1 MCYNID
7 MNLKTKLFIAV
18 LLTGLI
24 VVPGFVFSQTANL
37 ASNATEIEDLN
48 KQISARKDKIKQLED
63 TINVYRK
70 NITQKQTEAVS
81 LKNQLSILE
90 NKLKQTE
97 AEIKM
102 TQYKIDETKLEIEAL
117 QLSIED
123 KQKTIVK
130 QKIIIS
136 GIIRNIHADDQKN
149 YLEILLTNDTFSDFY
164 NQVKYLES
172 IYIDL
177 GRSVKNLRVAAEDLA
192 DKKSQVEA
200 KKKLYEEQ
208 KFTLENKKLDFKEQ
222 TGDKQDLLA
231 ETRASELKYST
242 LLESLKRQYQV
253 IEGEVRSYEEQMRK
267 KLAEQDR
274 FKNMSGTGELSWP
287 VPSHY
292 ITADFRDPTYSF
304 KNVFEHN
311 AIDIRASQ
319 GTAIR
324 AAAAGYVG
332 RAKRCSLSSCYSYI
346 LLMHTSNLSTVYGH
360 MSSIA
365 VSEDEFVNKGDII
378 GYSGGKPG
386 TVGAGPFTTGP
397 HLHFEVRKSGIPV
410 NPMNYLTN

>member
-1 MCYNID
+1 
-7 MNLKTKLFIAV
+7 MNKNVKIFLAAFAVTV
-18 LLTGLI
+18 LL
-24 VVPGFVFSQTANL
+24 VPVFVFSQTANI
-37 ASNATEIEDLN
+37 ASNATEIEALN
-48 KQISARKDKIKQLED
+48 QQITARKDKIKQLED

-70 NITQKQTEAVS
+70 NISQKQTEAVS

-90 NKLKQTE
+90 NKIKQTE

-123 KQKTIVK
+123 KQNTIAK
-130 QKIIIS
+130 QKKIIAE
-136 GIIRNIHADDQKN
+136 IIRNIHANDQKN
-149 YLEILLTNDTFSDFY
+149 YLEILLTNDTFADFY
-164 NQVKYLES
+164 NQVQYLES

-177 GRSVKNLRVAAEDLA
+177 GRSVKNLRLTAEDLA
-192 DKKSQVEA
+192 NKKDQVEA

-222 TGDKQDLLA
+222 SGDKQDLLA
-231 ETRASELKYST
+231 ETRASELKYTT

-253 IEGEVRSYEEQMRK
+253 IEGEVRSYEEQVRK
-267 KLAEQDR
+267 KLTEQEK
-274 FKNMSGTGELSWP
+274 FKNLGSSGDLSWP
-287 VPSHY
+287 VPSRY
-292 ITADFRDPTYSF
+292 ITATFHDSTYTF

-319 GTAIR
+319 GTAVR
-324 AAAAGYVG
+324 AAAAGYIG
-332 RAKRCSLSSCYSYI
+332 RAKRCSTASCYSYV
-346 LLMHTSNLSTVYGH
+346 LLMHTGNLSTVYGH
-360 MSSIA
+360 LSSIT
-365 VSEDEFVNKGDII
+365 VNEDEFVNRGDII

-410 NPMNYLTN
+410 DPMNYLTN

>member
-1 MCYNID
+1 M
-7 MNLKTKLFIAV
+7 
-18 LLTGLI
+18 
-24 VVPGFVFSQTANL
+24 PGFVFSQTANI
-37 ASNATEIEDLN
+37 ASNATEIESLN
-48 KQISARKDKIKQLED
+48 KEISARKDKIKQLED

-81 LKNQLSILE
+81 LKNQVSILE
-90 NKLKQTE
+90 NKIKQTE

-123 KQKTIVK
+123 KQKTIAK
-130 QKIIIS
+130 QKKITAE
-136 GIIRNIHADDQKN
+136 IIRNIHANDQKN
-149 YLEILLTNDTFSDFY
+149 YLEILLTNDSFADFY

-172 IYIDL
+172 VYIDL
-177 GRSVKNLRVAAEDLA
+177 GRSVKNLRIATEDLA

-208 KFTLENKKLDFKEQ
+208 RFTLENKKLDFKEQ

-253 IEGEVRSYEEQMRK
+253 VENEVRSYEEQIRK
-267 KLAEQDR
+267 KLEEQNK
-274 FKNMSGTGELSWP
+274 FKDMGGSGELGWP

-292 ITADFRDPTYSF
+292 ITASFRDPTYSYR
-304 KNVFEHN
+304 NVFEHN
-311 AIDIRASQ
+311 AIDIRAAQ

-324 AAAAGYVG
+324 AAAAGYIG
-332 RAKRCSLSSCYSYI
+332 RAKRCSLSSCYSYVLI
-346 LLMHTSNLSTVYGH
+346 MHTGNISTVYGH
-360 MSSIA
+360 MSSIS
-365 VSEDEFVNKGDII
+365 VSEDDFVNKGDII

-386 TVGAGPFTTGP
+386 TIGAGPFTTGP

-410 NPMNYLTN
+410 NPTNYLKD

>member
-1 MCYNID
+1 

>member
-1 MCYNID
+1 
-7 MNLKTKLFIAV
+7 MNFKIKLFIAV

-24 VVPGFVFSQTANL
+24 IVPGFVFSQTANL
-37 ASNATEIEDLN
+37 ASNATEIEALN
-48 KQISARKDKIKQLED
+48 RQITASKDKIKQLED
-63 TINVYRK
+63 TIAVYRK
-70 NITQKQTEAVS
+70 NISQKQTEAVS

-90 NKLKQTE
+90 NKIKQTE

-123 KQKTIVK
+123 KQKAIAK
-130 QKIIIS
+130 QKIIIT
-136 GIIRNIHADDQKN
+136 GIIRNIHANDQKN
-149 YLEILLTNDTFSDFY
+149 YLEILLTNDSFADFY
-164 NQVKYLES
+164 NQVQYLES
-172 IYIDL
+172 VYVDL
-177 GRSVKNLRVAAEDLA
+177 GRSVKKLRLAAEDLA
-192 DKKSQVEA
+192 EKKSQVEA

-208 KFTLENKKLDFKEQ
+208 KFTLENKKLDLKEQ
-222 TGDKQDLLA
+222 TGVKQSFLA
-231 ETRASELKYST
+231 ETRASELKYAT

-253 IEGEVRSYEEQMRK
+253 IEGEVRSYEEQVRK

-274 FKNMSGTGELSWP
+274 FKNLSGSGELSWP
-287 VPSHY
+287 VSSRY
-292 ITADFRDPTYSF
+292 ITAEFHDPGYPF

-319 GTAIR
+319 GTAVR

-332 RAKRCSLSSCYSYI
+332 RAKRCTTASCYSYV
-346 LLMHTSNLSTVYGH
+346 LLIHTSNLSTVYGH
-360 MSSIA
+360 LSSIS
-365 VSEDEFVNKGDII
+365 VSEDDFVNKGDII
-378 GYSGGKPG
+378 GYSGATPG

-410 NPMNYLTN
+410 NPLNYLKD